1 VNFSYLLFIDIDQN
15 GTMETVI
22 SSNNL
27 PGFNNINVGNAGN
40 PNLTGG
46 TPSAFDFR
54 PVPANQKYGFALQT
68 TVSGGKKTA
77 RVAWNTLQSQ
87 NSYVTPQ
94 FPHGRHKI
102 KWFVNDNCGNE
113 SVCEYIIEVR
123 DGKAPTVVCINGLS
137 VNIMP
142 TGMIQLWD
150 TDFLQYKED
159 NCTAPASKIVTGIR
173 RAGAGTGFPRDA
185 QGNPITNV
193 NFTCAD
199 IGTQEVELWGEDLA
213 GNADFCLT
221 YVIVQDPNGICGAN
235 ATVAGTLKTEEDKG
249 VEDSNVKLEGQNPA
263 GPAISMFQQS
273 GNNGSYL
280 FSKAVPMFSNYTVTP
295 TNDKNP
301 LNGVSTYDLVLIS
314 KHILG
319 LDPLNT
325 PYKMIAADVNKSGSI
340 TTFDI
345 VEARKLILGIYT
357 DLPSNTSWRFVDKSF
372 KFPNMDNPFQ
382 TSFPEVITVAQM
394 LASDLDENFVGVK
407 VGDVNGSAIAN
418 TLNSADDRSAGTLLF
433 DAEDRG
439 VKAGEV
445 FTVNFNASEKVQ
457 GYQFTMNLKGL
468 EVVEVV
474 PGANMTSSNFGVFS
488 DAVTASV
495 DGDAGAFGVTF
506 RAKNDGR
513 LSQML
518 GASSRITRAEAY
530 NNGAERLDVAFRFDG
545 NTIAGV
551 GFELYQNQPNP
562 FIGKTMIGFHLPEA
576 AEATLSIFD
585 ESGRVI
591 YQQTADYGKGYNA
604 VMIDR
609 SLLNTVGML
618 YYRLETAKDS
628 ATKSMI
634 QTK

>member
-1 VNFSYLLFIDIDQN
+1 
-15 GTMETVI
+15 
-22 SSNNL
+22 
-27 PGFNNINVGNAGN
+27 
-40 PNLTGG
+40 
-46 TPSAFDFR
+46 
-54 PVPANQKYGFALQT
+54 
-68 TVSGGKKTA
+68 
-77 RVAWNTLQSQ
+77 
-87 NSYVTPQ
+87 
-94 FPHGRHKI
+94 
-102 KWFVNDNCGNE
+102 
-113 SVCEYIIEVR
+113 
-123 DGKAPTVVCINGLS
+123 
-137 VNIMP
+137 
-142 TGMIQLWD
+142 
-150 TDFLQYKED
+150 
-159 NCTAPASKIVTGIR
+159 
-173 RAGAGTGFPRDA
+173 
-185 QGNPITNV
+185 
-193 NFTCAD
+193 
-199 IGTQEVELWGEDLA
+199 
-213 GNADFCLT
+213 
-221 YVIVQDPNGICGAN
+221 
-235 ATVAGTLKTEEDKG
+235 
-249 VEDSNVKLEGQNPA
+249 
-263 GPAISMFQQS
+263 
-273 GNNGSYL
+273 
-280 FSKAVPMFSNYTVTP
+280 
-295 TNDKNP
+295 
-301 LNGVSTYDLVLIS
+301 
-314 KHILG
+314 
-319 LDPLNT
+319 
-325 PYKMIAADVNKSGSI
+325 
-340 TTFDI
+340 
-345 VEARKLILGIYT
+345 
-357 DLPSNTSWRFVDKSF
+357 
-372 KFPNMDNPFQ
+372 
-382 TSFPEVITVAQM
+382 M

>member
-1 VNFSYLLFIDIDQN
+1 
-15 GTMETVI
+15 
-22 SSNNL
+22 
-27 PGFNNINVGNAGN
+27 
-40 PNLTGG
+40 
-46 TPSAFDFR
+46 
-54 PVPANQKYGFALQT
+54 
-68 TVSGGKKTA
+68 
-77 RVAWNTLQSQ
+77 
-87 NSYVTPQ
+87 
-94 FPHGRHKI
+94 
-102 KWFVNDNCGNE
+102 
-113 SVCEYIIEVR
+113 
-123 DGKAPTVVCINGLS
+123 
-137 VNIMP
+137 
-142 TGMIQLWD
+142 MITLWD

-159 NCTAPASKIVTGIR
+159 NCTAPSAKIITGIR

-185 QGNPITNV
+185 QGNPIKIV

-199 IGTQEVELWGEDLA
+199 VGTQEVELWGEDLA

-221 YVIVQDPNGICGAN
+221 FVTIQDPNKFCDPGGS

-249 VEDSNVKLEGQNPA
+249 VEESDVALTGQSPA
-263 GPAISMFQQS
+263 APPFSYYQQTAT
-273 GNNGSYL
+273 NGSYAFL
-280 FSKAVPMFSNYTVTP
+280 NLVPVPSSYIITP

-319 LDPLNT
+319 LQPLNT

-357 DLPSNTSWRFVDKSF
+357 DLPNNSSWRFVDKSF
-372 KFPNMDNPFQ
+372 QFPNMDNPFQ
-382 TSFPEVITVAQM
+382 TAFPEAITVGQA
-394 LASDLDENFVGVK
+394 LANNMNGNFVGVK

-418 TLNSADDRSAGTLLF
+418 SLNSADDRSVGTLLF
-433 DAEDRG
+433 DAADRT

-457 GYQFTMNLKGL
+457 GYQFTMNLNGL

-474 PGANMTSSNFGVFS
+474 PGANMTAANFGVFA

-495 DGDAGAFGVTF
+495 DGDAGTFGVTF

-530 NNGAERLDVAFRFDG
+530 NNGAERMDVAFRFDG

-591 YQQTADYGKGYNA
+591 YEQTADYSKGYNA

-609 SLLNTVGML
+609 SLLNTTGML
-618 YYRLETAKDS
+618 YYRLATAKDS